1 MLHGSNLPKSMLSIL
16 QHIRKPPFVQHVR
29 LSRYTIA
36 CLLLALSFS
45 PGCRKDHLA
54 GRLIA
59 GHKSSG
65 EDLQQDR
72 LPLPA
77 SAHGPTSSSRRV
89 ERKPG
94 DAIAETNSPPA
105 WLARQHS
112 ASPLPSLPDDFDI
125 TLSGNTTAA
134 LTLPTSPPNVASFG
148 QAVSLPPPAST
159 MPSLPSMTYDDFV
172 GQITDFPEKS
182 SSPFRLASVVT
193 EPAQAIDPS
202 RMTQESKATVSEQLP
217 DEQPSSTK
225 QLFQFPLQSEISGK
239 EIQISS
245 SQELM
250 TLTAHEAPLNKLL
263 ALIAEQHRLNIISG
277 ADVSEP
283 ISVSIS
289 NVPLEEALDA
299 ILITN
304 GYAWTRQKNIVIVSK
319 IAADRKTSAGAQGR
333 AVQVF
338 SLNYV
343 ATEDVDKVV
352 KGLLS
357 PVGQSFISKSAIAD
371 HRRAHEQ
378 LIVEDLPE
386 YLTRIGNYLLQVDTP
401 PRQVL
406 IEAHVL
412 QVTLKDNCR
421 HGINLQNLARIA
433 NTDVTLSTTGM
444 AAGLAPTS
452 SLRIDGSR
460 LDGILEAIKAT
471 TDSKTL
477 ASPKV
482 AVLNNQEATMQVG
495 SKIGYLLTTTTQTST
510 LQSVS
515 FLDVGV
521 ILKVMPSITDDGQVL
536 IQVNPQVSTGR
547 INPTTELPESE
558 TTEVRSSVLLADGE
572 AIVIGGLIKETDND
586 SRNKV
591 PFLGDLWLIGGLFQR
606 RETTR
611 ERNEI
616 IITILPRIIPDVAC
630 CRNIEP
636 DLVEQAHT
644 RLLYGDL
651 QSMDRTAFEPQLPSY
666 TKLPRDRRFY
676 CPPGTT
682 PVPAGT
688 ATNLVPTVSTRI
700 FLNHEPRSTNNDLVP
715 SGPIEPEHYS
725 KSTGSYQSDI
735 PQQQPTPR

>member
-1 MLHGSNLPKSMLSIL
+1 MLTILHHSN
-16 QHIRKPPFVQHVR
+16 KPPTVQHFR
-29 LSRYTIA
+29 LSKYTIA
-36 CLLLALSFS
+36 WLLLALLCSS
-45 PGCRKDHLA
+45 GCRKEHLTE
-54 GRLIA
+54 RSIA
-59 GHKSSG
+59 DRNSPI
-65 EDLQQDR
+65 EPVQQDC
-72 LPLPA
+72 LQVPVLA
-77 SAHGPTSSSRRV
+77 NGSISSSQLVDREV
-89 ERKPG
+89 G
-94 DAIAETNSPPA
+94 AAVAEADSSP
-105 WLARQHS
+105 ARLFHQHS
-112 ASPLPSLPDDFDI
+112 ASPLPSLPDGFDI
-125 TLSGNTTAA
+125 SRSDKSTAVPSLSTSLPNV
-134 LTLPTSPPNVASFG
+134 PTSG
-148 QAVSLPPPAST
+148 QAASLPLPAQTMRRLSAT
-159 MPSLPSMTYDDFV
+159 MPSSFV
-172 GQITDFPEKS
+172 GQFTDPPNQS
-182 SSPFRLASVVT
+182 YSPFQLASVVT
-193 EPAQAIDPS
+193 KPAEPIGLGQA
-202 RMTQESKATVSEQLP
+202 TQESEATVAEQLP
-217 DEQPSSTK
+217 AEPLPSANQSFRFSLQTEST
-225 QLFQFPLQSEISGK
+225 GK

-245 SQELM
+245 SQDLIS
-250 TLTAHEAPLNKLL
+250 LTAQEAPLNKLL

-343 ATEDVDKVV
+343 AAEDIDKVV

-357 PVGQSFISKSAIAD
+357 PVGQSFISQATPTN
-371 HRRAHEQ
+371 HRRSHEQ

-386 YLTRIGNYLLQVDTP
+386 YLSRIGNYLLQVDTP

-433 NTDVTLSTTGM
+433 NADVTVSTAGM
-444 AAGLAPTS
+444 APGLAPTS

-510 LQSVS
+510 LQSVN

-591 PFLGDLWLIGGLFQR
+591 PFLGDLWLVGGLFQR

-616 IITILPRIIPDVAC
+616 IITVLPRIIPGEAG
-630 CRNIEP
+630 CRNIQSE
-636 DLVEQAHT
+636 LVERAHT
-644 RLLYGDL
+644 PLLYGDL
-651 QSMDRTAFEPQLPSY
+651 QSMDRTAFEPELPGY
-666 TKLPRDRRFY
+666 TKRPRDRRVY
-676 CPPGTT
+676 CPPDAE

-688 ATNLVPTVSTRI
+688 TTHIVPTESPRI
-700 FLNHEPRSTNNDLVP
+700 FLNQEPRSTNNVSVP
-715 SGPIEPEHYS
+715 NVPVPNVPVPPGLIEPEYFNY
-725 KSTGSYQSDI
+725 STGGNPSEI
-735 PQQQPTPR
+735 TQQQPTPR